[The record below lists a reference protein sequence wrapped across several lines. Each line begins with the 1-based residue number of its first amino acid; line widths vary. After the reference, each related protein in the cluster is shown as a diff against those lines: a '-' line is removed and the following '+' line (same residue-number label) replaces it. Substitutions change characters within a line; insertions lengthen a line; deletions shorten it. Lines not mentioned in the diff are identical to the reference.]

1 MINCLKK
8 LSEEYKKILAKPHY
22 NIYEYD
28 YDMIQLMK
36 IDVDL
41 EFGKSLQKSNDPNP
55 DIDRYI
61 NKHNAIP
68 IYTDG
73 SKLEESMSTGTA
85 CICDQHDII
94 ITNSVP
100 KCFSIYT
107 AESVALLNAVEI
119 AIKKPNANYIIF
131 SDSLSSLS
139 SSKKDNC

>member
-1 MINCLKK
+1 MINCIKK
-8 LSEEYKKILAKPHY
+8 LSEENKKILAKPHY
-22 NIYEYD
+22 NMYVYD
-28 YDMIQLMK
+28 YDIQLMK

-73 SKLEESMSTGTA
+73 SKSEESMSTGTA
-85 CICDQHDII
+85 CICDQHDKI
-94 ITNSVP
+94 ITDSVP

-107 AESVALLNAVEI
+107 EPPFQTRLKLL
-119 AIKKPNANYIIF
+119 
-131 SDSLSSLS
+131 
-139 SSKKDNC
+139 